1 MREKNKE
8 LERKH
13 VEEKLA
19 RETAEAKVRSLKKR
33 MRELKEQMPDGAV
46 VPDGNTKTNEYN
58 ERGAKGE
65 SGEANAASGG
75 SNDTMSADQP
85 PKGRAPQQGNK
96 MLPRTSSLSPKREV
110 EERYG
115 SKGMGTHPP
124 PKISDSIAN
133 SSSKSSVPSLGKGG
147 KGKAAFPA
155 GKDATKE
162 GKPTKPRESSNLSG
176 AGNTAG
182 NGVYVSGQTKPA
194 TNVKQSLASSPRN
207 KSDQQSMAKRSV
219 EAALNSLGG
228 EGQSQGQMI
237 GGNKLKIDSP
247 MPLDLA
253 QIQHVQQQQQQQQ
266 PSQVITSHVNYDS
279 DSGANATRSVAA
291 GPIPSSIHLRTSSMG
306 TMDPM
311 TLPMPGSAAPAAP
324 AVATT
329 VSFDPLGA
337 PPDQLSG
344 PQRQQISAGQ
354 GQILLGASDGGGR
367 QQHAAVLG
375 LSSTVHSA
383 PSQYTGMQQM
393 HWGHPQ
399 QWAGQQTPVQPQP
412 LHQAQQ
418 LHSSQQ
424 AQPQSTA
431 AAHEYQHN
439 NAAPPPPIHSQYPQY
454 QLQNIAEQ
462 YQMQQT
468 QPYLPGAQ
476 SQGFQGQQQQ
486 QQQNPQNASGIWNN
500 TG

>member
-1 MREKNKE
+1 M
-8 LERKH
+8 ERKH

-33 MRELKEQMPDGAV
+33 IRELKEQMPDGAV
-46 VPDGNTKTNEYN
+46 VPDGITKNSKTNEDN
-58 ERGAKGE
+58 DRGDEGK
-65 SGEANAASGG
+65 SDEANAASGG

-96 MLPRTSSLSPKREV
+96 ILPRTSSLSPKREV

-115 SKGMGTHPP
+115 SKGTGTHPP
-124 PKISDSIAN
+124 PKISDAIAN

-162 GKPTKPRESSNLSG
+162 GKPTKPRESSNLPG

-182 NGVYVSGQTKPA
+182 NGVYILGQMKPA

-207 KSDQQSMAKRSV
+207 KSDQQSMAKRSI
-219 EAALNSLGG
+219 EAALNSLG
-228 EGQSQGQMI
+228 
-237 GGNKLKIDSP
+237 
-247 MPLDLA
+247 DLA

-266 PSQVITSHVNYDS
+266 QPSQVMTLHVNYDS
-279 DSGANATRSVAA
+279 DSGANAKRSVAA
-291 GPIPSSIHLRTSSMG
+291 GPIPSSIHLRASSMG

-344 PQRQQISAGQ
+344 PQQQQISAGQ
-354 GQILLGASDGGGR
+354 GQILLGASGGGGR

-375 LSSTVHSA
+375 SNSVVHSG
-383 PSQYTGMQQM
+383 PSQYLQQQQQQQQQQM
-393 HWGHPQ
+393 HWGQ
-399 QWAGQQTPVQPQP
+399 AKQWTGQQQQTQPQP

-418 LHSSQQ
+418 LHNSQQ
-424 AQPQSTA
+424 AQSQST
-431 AAHEYQHN
+431 AHEYQQQMS
-439 NAAPPPPIHSQYPQY
+439 APPPPIHSQYPQY

-462 YQMQQT
+462 YQIQQT
-468 QPYLPGAQ
+468 QLYVPGTQ
-476 SQGFQGQQQQ
+476 SQGFQGGQQQ
-486 QQQNPQNASGIWNN
+486 QQQNPQNASGVWNN
-500 TG
+500 AG